1 MKRPIKFEY
10 GFESVNGIVKKV
22 YELHEIPNIKEKCDV
37 WGVLPIKYVRQFTG
51 LTDKNGREI
60 YEGDIV
66 KAKTVYHSAFNKPE
80 SIFSISFQN
89 GTFVFINIKGSI
101 ERQWSDGNNEWYSI
115 ENIETF
121 EIEIIGSIYENP
133 ELLTL

>member
-37 WGVLPIKYVRQFTG
+37 WGALPIKYVRQFTG

-60 YEGDIV
+60 YEGDIL
-66 KAKTVYHSAFNKPE
+66 KFT
-80 SIFSISFQN
+80 
-89 GTFVFINIKGSI
+89 
-101 ERQWSDGNNEWYSI
+101 
-115 ENIETF
+115 
-121 EIEIIGSIYENP
+121 YEFG
-133 ELLTL
+133 

>member
-10 GFESVNGIVKKV
+10 GFESVNGVIKKV

-37 WGVLPIKYVRQFTG
+37 WGALPIKYVRQFTG

-66 KAKTVYHSAFNKPE
+66 RAKTVYHSVFNKND
-80 SIFSISFQN
+80 SLFSIGSQN
-89 GTFVFINIKGSI
+89 GTFVFVNIKGSI

-121 EIEIIGSIYENP
+121 EIEIIGNIHENP
-133 ELLTL
+133 ELLTA